1 VPIFSQNRRFKNRRF
16 QPTLFGTLLTLAG
29 VIGGIY
35 LGRWQLHR
43 ADEKQA
49 LLDQFARGQLQTLT
63 YRASDASKPGRY
75 QHVQVVGVYDSEHQ
89 VLLDN
94 MPSAAGRAGFR
105 VLTPLRIV
113 DNRGDNREAE
123 ARWLLVDRGWVPLGS
138 TRTDLPDVH
147 VDSQAGSVRGRLDD
161 LPQPGMRLGENPQAP
176 GDAPWPRLLTYPRH
190 AELEQLLGR
199 KLEPW
204 ILLLDAA
211 EPQGYE
217 RAWGADFGIG
227 PPRHLAYAVQWF
239 AMAFAMVCVY
249 LIVSYRRNDEPG
261 SSQRNV

>member
-1 VPIFSQNRRFKNRRF
+1 MPIRFQNRRF

-49 LLDQFARGQLQTLT
+49 LLDQFARGQQQTLT
-63 YRASDASKPGRY
+63 YRAADADKPGRY
-75 QHVQVVGVYDSEHQ
+75 QHVQVAGAYDVAHQ

-94 MPSAAGRAGFR
+94 MPSSTGRAGFR
-105 VLTPLRIV
+105 VLTPLHIE
-113 DNRGDNREAE
+113 DD
-123 ARWLLVDRGWVPLGS
+123 RWLLVDRGWVPLGP
-138 TRTDLPDVH
+138 TRADLPDVH
-147 VDSQAGSVRGRLDD
+147 VAADPGTVRGRLDD
-161 LPQPGMRLGENPQAP
+161 LPQPGMRLGENPPPAV
-176 GDAPWPRLLTYPRH
+176 DAPWPRILSYPRH
-190 AELEQLLGR
+190 AELERLLGR
-199 KLEPW
+199 RLEPW
-204 ILLLDAA
+204 ILLLDAS

-249 LIVSYRRNDEPG
+249 LIVSWKRDGATGDGHDPQQIGE
-261 SSQRNV
+261 

>member
-1 VPIFSQNRRFKNRRF
+1 MPISFQNRRF

-29 VIGGIY
+29 VAGGIW

-43 ADEKQA
+43 ADEKQV

-63 YRASDASKPGRY
+63 YRADDPSKPGRY
-75 QHVQVVGVYDSEHQ
+75 QHVQVDGTYDGEHQ

-94 MPSAAGRAGFR
+94 MPSSAGRAGFR
-105 VLTPLRIV
+105 VLTPLHIQG
-113 DNRGDNREAE
+113 NR
-123 ARWLLVDRGWVPLGS
+123 WMLVDRGWVQLGAS
-138 TRTDLPDVH
+138 RTDLPAVH
-147 VDSQAGSVRGRLDD
+147 VDEQPGAVRGRLDD
-161 LPQPGMRLGENPQAP
+161 LPQPGMRLGENPKLP
-176 GDAPWPRLLTYPRH
+176 GSAPWPRLLSYPRH
-190 AELEQLLGR
+190 AELEEMLGR

-249 LIVSYRRNDEPG
+249 LVVSFKRNDTG
-261 SSQRNV
+261 HD

>member
-1 VPIFSQNRRFKNRRF
+1 VLIRFQNRRF

-29 VIGGIY
+29 VVGGIL

-43 ADEKQA
+43 ADEKQV
-49 LLDQFARGQLQTLT
+49 LLDQFARGQLQTLA
-63 YRASDASKPGRY
+63 YQAGDAGKPARY
-75 QHVQVVGVYDSEHQ
+75 QHVAVEGVYDGEHQ

-105 VLTPLRIV
+105 VLTPLKISE
-113 DNRGDNREAE
+113 NPGAGD
-123 ARWLLVDRGWVPLGS
+123 RWLLVDRGWVPLGS
-138 TRTDLPDVH
+138 TRADLPDVH
-147 VDSQAGSVRGRLDD
+147 VDPQAGSVRGRLDD

-176 GDAPWPRLLTYPRH
+176 ADAPWPRVLSFPRH
-190 AELEQLLGR
+190 AELEQLLGHPV
-199 KLEPW
+199 EPW

-227 PPRHLAYAVQWF
+227 PPRHIAYAVQWF

-249 LIVSYRRNDEPG
+249 LVVSFKHHNEAVDGRPHDAE
-261 SSQRNV
+261 